1 MMQHHDRTLDP
12 LMEHDDPATRCA
24 GAILD
29 RAYAA
34 TPPPHLGA
42 AMDRAVYAA
51 MVASHSALAPAPRRW
66 RGWLVAPRRRLTALA
81 MALLLA
87 LSGAAGYLRLSTPT
101 PVSAQTVLRH
111 AAAALVPGQ
120 AAHLTYT
127 VAVSGGIKG
136 AGTGTAEVWLQAGAN
151 GMSNLSAQTL
161 NGAGNADPLGR
172 YVQVGDQVYAYDA
185 SHNAIL
191 LGPEARE
198 NPSWVLPNDIFDGA
212 SIAQYLSSLA
222 PRSAN
227 VRLLSPR
234 TLDGHSVDV
243 VEVDGWANRP
253 GQRTILY
260 FDAQSYLLRGFDASS
275 LDPSYPTPSW
285 QVRLSASA
293 TMDASAVPSGTFSLN
308 APVTARVYPPRPAL
322 DPNAFAA
329 ACHSSADVKDLL
341 KSGQSLLAAC
351 RATAP
356 GMTAQSL
363 LTALSAPAKASLDA
377 AVAAGVITP
386 AQEAGSLAMLATQ
399 LTPMISGSASS

>member
-1 MMQHHDRTLDP
+1 MMQHNDRGLDP
-12 LMEHDDPATRCA
+12 LVEHGDPATARA
-24 GAILD
+24 VATLD

-34 TPPPHLGA
+34 TPRPPLRA
-42 AMDRAVYAA
+42 AMDKAVYAA
-51 MVASHSALAPAPRRW
+51 MATPRASMAPAPRRW
-66 RGWLVAPRRRLTALA
+66 RDWLVAPRRRLAALA

-111 AAAALVPGQ
+111 AAAALAPGQ

-127 VAVSGGIKG
+127 VAVSGGVKG
-136 AGTGTAEVWLQAGAN
+136 AGTGTADVWLQAGAN
-151 GMSNLSAQTL
+151 GAPSLSAQTL
-161 NGAGNADPLGR
+161 NVAGVNDPVGR
-172 YVQVGDQVYAYDA
+172 YVQVGDQVYAYDS

-212 SIAQYLSSLA
+212 SIARYLSSLA
-222 PRSAN
+222 PRSPN
-227 VRLLSPR
+227 VRLLSPQ
-234 TLDGHSVDV
+234 TLDDHSVDV

-285 QVRLSASA
+285 QVRLSAGA
-293 TMDASAVPSGTFSLN
+293 TMDASAVPSGTFTLN
-308 APVTARVYPPRPAL
+308 APATARVYPPRPAL

-329 ACHSSADVKDLL
+329 ACHSSANVKDLL
-341 KSGQSLLAAC
+341 KSGQSLLTAC

-363 LTALSAPAKASLDA
+363 LAALTAPAKTSLDA

-386 AQEAGSLAMLATQ
+386 AQEAGSLTMLAVR
-399 LTPMISGSASS
+399 LTPMINGSASS